1 MPGIAFRSPGQ
12 SLSVRRQ
19 LGEMRARR
27 GKDLAMGTWEPSI
40 ETDDV
45 FADVYALFWAHY
57 NSGAPADIAAAEVKQ
72 DLAESFEDDDD
83 RYAAHYALALA
94 RWETRSLEPE
104 LLTKVAD
111 FIETGADLRNWADRN
126 GSEDDLAARGTALAA
141 FLEKIRTPRP
151 TKKRRTRGK
160 YPEFRE
166 VDLVK
171 VAAPDG
177 LKTLRISES
186 YSDNVYT
193 NTMGIVEWARG
204 GGAIF
209 HFKKLGVGATARW
222 IDAQSLE
229 ICLKGL
235 SRDDL
240 RYGEGKETS
249 IYFDG
254 DNVSLLYIFD
264 TE

>member
-1 MPGIAFRSPGQ
+1 
-12 SLSVRRQ
+12 
-19 LGEMRARR
+19 
-27 GKDLAMGTWEPSI
+27 MGSWESSI
-40 ETDDV
+40 NTDDV
-45 FADVYALFWAHY
+45 FVDVYALFWAHY
-57 NSGAPADIAAAEVKQ
+57 NMGAPADIAAAEVKQ

-104 LLTKVAD
+104 LLMKVAD

-126 GSEDDLAARGTALAA
+126 GSGDDLAARGTALAT

-160 YPEFRE
+160 YPSFRE

-186 YSDNVYT
+186 YTDDGYIHTVAK
-193 NTMGIVEWARG
+193 VEWATSG
-204 GGAIF
+204 GSIF
-209 HFKKLGVGATARW
+209 HCDKPGLKATARW
-222 IDAQSLE
+222 IGAQSLE
-229 ICLKGL
+229 ISLKGVF
-235 SRDDL
+235 REDL
-240 RYGEGKETS
+240 RYGAGKETS
-249 IYFDG
+249 VYRAG
-254 DNVSLLYIFD
+254 DEVSLLYIFD
-264 TE
+264 NE